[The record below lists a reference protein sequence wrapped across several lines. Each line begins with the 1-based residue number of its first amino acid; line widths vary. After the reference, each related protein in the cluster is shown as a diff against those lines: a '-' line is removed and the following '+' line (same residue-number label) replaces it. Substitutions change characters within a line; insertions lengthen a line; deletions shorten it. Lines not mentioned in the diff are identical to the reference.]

1 MADEKPGP
9 AENPQGKK
17 GLGALVEQAQE
28 GAQALKKRA
37 LEEAKAYQEPE
48 KTQLYRSIFRVKH
61 DEEPRNRALSVLSN
75 VFFHLHPAKINRDAV
90 RYAYTWGMG
99 GITFYVFLVLTVTG
113 VLLMFYYHPT
123 KVQAF
128 RDILYLEHDVPF
140 GKLLRNM
147 HRWAAHLMVITV
159 WLHMFR
165 VFLTGSYKSPREF
178 NWCVGVILLVLTLLL
193 SFTGYLLPDDQ
204 LGFWAV
210 TVGTNMARATPML
223 GNEGP
228 FGPQLGMTPYNDVRF
243 ALLGGS
249 IVDAN
254 ALLRSYIWHCIA
266 LPLLAG
272 IFMVVHFWRVRKDG
286 GISGP
291 APVML
296 ESEIKEQKGPTPVI
310 MRPSGMRG

>member
-1 MADEKPGP
+1 MDENPDKKETKQLTGDEKASPGLL
-9 AENPQGKK
+9 EKVK
-17 GLGALVEQAQE
+17 E
-28 GAQALKKRA
+28 GTTALKTRA
-37 LEEAKAYQEPE
+37 IEEAKGYTDVQE
-48 KTQLYRSIFRVKH
+48 TQLWKSIFRVSH
-61 DEEPRNRALSVLSN
+61 DRSDPRNRSLAVLSN
-75 VFFHLHPAKINRDAV
+75 VFLHLHPAKINRDAV
-90 RYAYTWGMG
+90 RYRYTWGMG
-99 GITFYVFLVLTVTG
+99 GITFYLFIVLTFTG

-123 KVQAF
+123 KIDAF

-147 HRWAAHLMVITV
+147 HRWAAHLMVITT

-165 VFLTGSYKSPREF
+165 VVLTGSYKRPREF
-178 NWCVGVILLVLTLLL
+178 NWGVGVVLLVLTLLL

-223 GNEGP
+223 GSEGP
-228 FGPQLGMTPYNDVRF
+228 FGVQLGMTPFNDVRF
-243 ALLGGS
+243 GLLGGS

-254 ALLRSYIWHCIA
+254 ALLRSYIWHCIGI
-266 LPLLAG
+266 PLVAS
-272 IFMVVHFWRVRKDG
+272 IFMAVHFWRIRKDG

-296 ESEIKEQKGPTPVI
+296 ESEMKALKKK
-310 MRPSGMRG
+310 

>member
-1 MADEKPGP
+1 MEPERPDSEETKQIGGGTGGGVGLLEKVR
-9 AENPQGKK
+9 EQGT
-17 GLGALVEQAQE
+17 
-28 GAQALKKRA
+28 ALKNQA
-37 LEEAKAYQEPE
+37 VEEAKQLKDPQQ
-48 KTQLYRSIFRVKH
+48 TQLWKSIFRVSH
-61 DEEPRNRALSVLSN
+61 DRTDPRNRSLSILSN
-75 VFFHLHPAKINRDAV
+75 VFLHLHPAKVNRDAV
-90 RYAYTWGMG
+90 RYNYTWGMG
-99 GITFYVFLVLTVTG
+99 GITFYLFIVLTFTG

-147 HRWAAHLMVITV
+147 HRWAAHLMIITT

-165 VFLTGSYKSPREF
+165 VVLTGSYKKPREF
-178 NWCVGVILLVLTLLL
+178 NWCVGVVLLVLTLLL

-210 TVGTNMARATPML
+210 TVGTNMARATPLL
-223 GNEGP
+223 GSEGP
-228 FGPQLGMTPYNDVRF
+228 FGPQLGMTPFNDVRF
-243 ALLGGS
+243 GLLGGS

-254 ALLRSYIWHCIA
+254 ALLRSYIWHCIGI
-266 LPLLAG
+266 PLVAS
-272 IFMVVHFWRVRKDG
+272 IFMAVHFWRIRKDG

-296 ESEIKEQKGPTPVI
+296 EAEMKAVRKK
-310 MRPSGMRG
+310 